1 TYPAPAPTVAPT
13 TTLAPSFSQWGTW
26 KPNPPW
32 RSAASAAVS
41 SVNSVCPV
49 LKFIELNM
57 TVSPN
62 DVGSPL
68 KAIRL
73 TASFQ
78 PSLCRAAP
86 QRNGAQPAL
95 FYDFLPDT
103 SLSSCRMG
111 SKSCLIL
118 SLPCPC
124 CDPAEVG
131 AHKCAPSE
139 QIVTTD

>member
-1 TYPAPAPTVAPT
+1 
-13 TTLAPSFSQWGTW
+13 
-26 KPNPPW
+26 
-32 RSAASAAVS
+32 
-41 SVNSVCPV
+41 
-49 LKFIELNM
+49 
-57 TVSPN
+57 VSPN

-86 QRNGAQPAL
+86 QRNGAQTAL

-139 QIVTTD
+139 QIVTTDPFHQSIGGNGEGLGIGTGKRGGTQGMIGSVTTFTTFFTASTTSPKPKPNP